1 MRRLLFV
8 WISVPALLAGALFA
22 GSAGAAQR
30 PLDLREAVAYALAH
44 NSTVAASA
52 AAVAAARSS
61 FATQKTQN
69 LPTAG
74 ASLNNIMSKSSN
86 YGGAYAVIGAQQQSV
101 FSQNTAQL
109 QAQYTLTTGGLAG
122 IQLAVSKANLEQAQ
136 ANLRNAQAQ
145 VATSVTSAYNA
156 VVQDDELVN
165 VDRGDLQYQRL
176 LLQNARVKERA
187 GVAAGVD
194 VLSARVAVARSES
207 TLVAARANVANA
219 LDTLCQSIGAPLDTH
234 FSLPKRLAMPPLPA
248 MSMQKIERIALANRA
263 DIASAREA
271 LRVADLNRK
280 SWLPQLFPQIQLSA
294 AVGNQFSPTNA
305 VFTQQQLD
313 YEYAAGLIPHK
324 IFVPRGTPGFWQIQA
339 LSTFNLPIVDYGA
352 RRLSRVNYEA
362 AVRSA
367 RLALEN
373 TKLVA
378 LNDVRS
384 AYRAATSAIAQVGFA
399 KQEARLGIESARIKQ
414 LQYRAGVAALSDV
427 VQAQQTS
434 ISAQND
440 LISARV
446 AYVDALVR
454 LRTSMGIFSPTNAV
468 ADLH

>member
-22 GSAGAAQR
+22 GPAGAAPQ
-30 PLDLREAVAYALAH
+30 PLDLRQAVAYALAH

-122 IQLAVSKANLEQAQ
+122 IQLAVSKANLEQAK

-145 VATSVTSAYNA
+145 VATSVTNAYNT
-156 VVQDDELVN
+156 VVQDNEMVS
-165 VDRGDLQYQRL
+165 VDRGDLTYQRL
-176 LLQNARVKERA
+176 LLQNARVKARA

-219 LDTLCQSIGAPLDTH
+219 LDALCQSVGAPLGTP
-234 FSLPKRLAMPPLPA
+234 FTLPKQLPMPPLPA
-248 MSMQKIERIALANRA
+248 MSMQKIERIALANRS
-263 DIASAREA
+263 DIASARDA

-313 YEYAAGLIPHK
+313 NEYAAGLIPSR
-324 IFVPRGTPGFWQIQA
+324 ILVPRGTPGFWQIQA
-339 LSTFNLPIVDYGA
+339 VSSFNLPLVDYGA

-362 AVRSA
+362 AVKSA
-367 RLALEN
+367 KLALAN
-373 TKLVA
+373 AKLVA
-378 LNDVRS
+378 LSDVRS
-384 AYRAATSAIAQVGFA
+384 AYRAAKAAIAQVGFA
-399 KQEARLGIESARIKQ
+399 RQEARLGIESAHIKQ

-440 LISARV
+440 LIAARV

-454 LRTSMGIFSPTNAV
+454 LRTSMGIFSPTSAV

>member
-8 WISVPALLAGALFA
+8 WISVPALIAGALFA
-22 GSAGAAQR
+22 GPAGAAPH

-44 NSTVAASA
+44 NASVAASA
-52 AAVAAARSS
+52 AAVAAARST

-122 IQLAVSKANLEQAQ
+122 IQLAASKANLEQAK

-145 VATSVTSAYNA
+145 VATSVTTAYNN
-156 VVQDDELVN
+156 VVQDDEIVN
-165 VDRGDLQYQRL
+165 VDRGDLRYQRL
-176 LLQNARVKERA
+176 LLQNARVKARA
-187 GVAAGVD
+187 GVAAEVD

-207 TLVAARANVANA
+207 TLVAARASVANA
-219 LDTLCQSIGAPLDTH
+219 RDSLCQSIGAPLGTR
-234 FSLPKRLAMPPLPA
+234 FALPKQLAMPPLPHI
-248 MSMQKIERIALANRA
+248 SLRKIERIALANRA
-263 DIASAREA
+263 DIASARDA

-313 YEYAAGLIPHK
+313 SEYAAGLIPSK
-324 IFVPRGTPGFWQIQA
+324 ILVPRGTPGFWQIQA
-339 LSTFNLPIVDYGA
+339 ISSFNLPIVDYGA
-352 RRLSRVNYEA
+352 RRLSRVNYDA
-362 AVRSA
+362 AVKSA
-367 RLALEN
+367 KLSLVNA
-373 TKLVA
+373 KLVA

-384 AYRAATSAIAQVGFA
+384 AYRAAKAAIAQVGFA
-399 KQEARLGIESARIKQ
+399 KQEARLGIESAHIKQ

-427 VQAQQTS
+427 VLAQQTS

-454 LRTSMGIFSPTNAV
+454 LRTSMGIFSPTSAV

>member
-8 WISVPALLAGALFA
+8 WTCAPALLAGALFA
-22 GSAGAAQR
+22 GPAGAAPQ
-30 PLDLREAVAYALAH
+30 PLTLKQAVAFALAH

-52 AAVAAARSS
+52 AAVASARSN
-61 FATQKTQN
+61 FAVQKTQN

-74 ASLNNIMSKSSN
+74 ATLTNQMSKSSN
-86 YGGAYAVIGAQQQSV
+86 FGGAYAVIGAQPQNN

-122 IQLAVSKANLEQAQ
+122 IQLAAAKANLEQAK
-136 ANLRNAQAQ
+136 ANLRNARAQ
-145 VATSVTSAYNA
+145 VATSVTAAFNT
-156 VVQDDELVN
+156 VVQDDELVT

-207 TLVAARANVANA
+207 TLVAAQANVANA
-219 LDTLCQSIGAPLDTH
+219 LDSLCQSIGAPLGTP
-234 FSLPKRLAMPPLPA
+234 FALPKQLKLPA
-248 MSMQKIERIALANRA
+248 LPAISLKKIERIALANRA
-263 DIASAREA
+263 DIASARDA

-294 AVGNQFSPTNA
+294 AFGNQFSPTNA
-305 VFTQQQLD
+305 VFDQQQLD
-313 YEYAAGLIPHK
+313 AEFAAGKLAK
-324 IFVPRGTPGFWQIQA
+324 KVYLPRGAPGFWQIQA

-352 RRLSRVNYEA
+352 RRLSRVNYDA
-362 AVRSA
+362 AVKSA
-367 RLALEN
+367 ELALVN
-373 TKLVA
+373 AKLVA

-384 AYRAATSAIAQVGFA
+384 AYRAAKSALAQVGYA
-399 KQEARLGIESARIKQ
+399 RQEARLGIESANIKR
-414 LQYRAGVAALSDV
+414 LQYKAGVAALSDV

-446 AYVDALVR
+446 AYVNALVR
-454 LRTSMGIFSPTNAV
+454 LRTSMGIFSPTSAV

>member
-8 WISVPALLAGALFA
+8 WISVPALLAGAFFA
-22 GSAGAAQR
+22 GPAGAAPQ

-44 NSTVAASA
+44 NSMVAASA

-74 ASLNNIMSKSSN
+74 ASLSNIMSKNSN
-86 YGGAYAVIGAQQQSV
+86 YGGSYAVIGAQPESV

-122 IQLAVSKANLEQAQ
+122 IQLAAFKASLEQAK
-136 ANLRNAQAQ
+136 ANLRNTQAQ
-145 VATSVTSAYNA
+145 VATSVTNAYNT
-156 VVQDDELVN
+156 VVQDNEMID
-165 VDRGDLQYQRL
+165 VDRGDLTYQRL
-176 LLQNARVKERA
+176 LLQNARVKARA

-219 LDTLCQSIGAPLDTH
+219 LDSLCQSIGAPLGTP
-234 FSLPKRLAMPPLPA
+234 FALPKQLPMPPLPA
-248 MSMQKIERIALANRA
+248 MSMQKIERIALANRS
-263 DIASAREA
+263 DIASARDA

-280 SWLPQLFPQIQLSA
+280 SWLPQLFPQIQLTA
-294 AVGNQFSPTNA
+294 AFGNQFTPTTA
-305 VFTQQQLD
+305 VF
-313 YEYAAGLIPHK
+313 
-324 IFVPRGTPGFWQIQA
+324 RGTPGFWQIQA
-339 LSTFNLPIVDYGA
+339 VSSFNLPLVDYGA
-352 RRLSRVNYEA
+352 RRLSRVNYDA
-362 AVRSA
+362 AIKSA
-367 RLALEN
+367 ELALAN
-373 TKLVA
+373 AKIVA
-378 LNDVRS
+378 LSDVRT
-384 AYRAATSAIAQVGFA
+384 AYRAAKAALAQVGYA
-399 KQEARLGIESARIKQ
+399 KQEARLGIESAHIKQ

-440 LISARV
+440 LIAARV

-454 LRTSMGIFSPTNAV
+454 LRTSMGIFSPTSAV

>member
-8 WISVPALLAGALFA
+8 WISVPALLAGAFFA
-22 GSAGAAQR
+22 GPAGAAPR
-30 PLDLREAVAYALAH
+30 PLDLRAAVAYALAH
-44 NSTVAASA
+44 NSTVAAST

-122 IQLAVSKANLEQAQ
+122 IQLAISKANLEQAK
-136 ANLRNAQAQ
+136 ANLRNSQAQ
-145 VATSVTSAYNA
+145 VATSVTNAYNA
-156 VVQDDELVN
+156 VVQDEEMVN

-207 TLVAARANVANA
+207 TLVAARANVENA
-219 LDTLCQSIGAPLDTH
+219 RDALCQSIGAPLGTP
-234 FSLPKRLAMPPLPA
+234 FALPKQLAMPPLPA

-263 DIASAREA
+263 DIASARDA

-313 YEYAAGLIPHK
+313 NEYAAGLIPNK
-324 IFVPRGTPGFWQIQA
+324 ILVPRGTPGFWQIQA
-339 LSTFNLPIVDYGA
+339 VSTFNLPIVDYGA

-367 RLALEN
+367 KLALEN
-373 TKLVA
+373 AKLVA
-378 LNDVRS
+378 LSDVRS
-384 AYRAATSAIAQVGFA
+384 AYRAAKAAIAQVGFA

-440 LISARV
+440 LIAARV
-446 AYVDALVR
+446 AYVNALVR